1 MRSIVCILLFLM
13 GSSVFAQ
20 KANFEACVKFSES
33 NLSDYVHS
41 LSVYP
46 SWIGNSDFFW
56 YYYTTGDGTVYY
68 LVDAKKGK
76 KQKLF
81 STERLAA
88 RLAELTGKTEDVR
101 NFKLGGFRFE
111 EDNPYRLMF
120 SKYGKDFEYD
130 VYSLIKAFY
139 PGCEITSWYEE
150 DGALDGEFAYYDTI
164 TYEADQICFS
174 IADEKHETLAS
185 QCEAV
190 EYEKDRHETKNV
202 LKRMVY
208 RTLSEVSGKE
218 LPWGDLTGIRP
229 TKIPMKM
236 LEEGKKNVE
245 IAKYMRETY
254 YTSPEKTALAIT
266 IANREKDILKT
277 IDYEHGYSLYIGIP
291 FCPSICLYCSFG
303 SHVLS
308 RWEHMVDP
316 YLDALIKELIFIS
329 ENMKDYTLDT
339 IYIGG
344 GTPTTL
350 NAAQMERL
358 LAKVTELFPME
369 QVQEFTVEAGR
380 PDTINEEVLK
390 AIRKFPVTRI
400 SINPQTM
407 NQETLDLIGRHHTVE
422 EIEEKFRMARSL
434 GFDNIN
440 MDLIVGLP
448 GEDKEKVAHT
458 LEKVEALNPDSLTV
472 HSLALKRA
480 TRLNLFKDK
489 YQEISFEN
497 SAEIMKMTMDSAHR
511 MEMGPYYMYRQK
523 NMAGNFENVGYSR
536 EGKAGI
542 YNILI
547 MEEKQSILAAGAGA
561 STKFVFEHGERIE
574 RVENVKDLKN
584 YVERIDEMIERK
596 RIGMEKYLPK

>member
-1 MRSIVCILLFLM
+1 MKIYITGL
-13 GSSVFAQ
+13 
-20 KANFEACVKFSES
+20 
-33 NLSDYVHS
+33 
-41 LSVYP
+41 P
-46 SWIGNSDFFW
+46 SG
-56 YYYTTGDGTVYY
+56 YEVEH
-68 LVDAKKGK
+68 L
-76 KQKLF
+76 
-81 STERLAA
+81 A
-88 RLAELTGKTEDVR
+88 RL
-101 NFKLGGFRFE
+101 
-111 EDNPYRLMF
+111 
-120 SKYGKDFEYD
+120 
-130 VYSLIKAFY
+130 FY
-139 PGCEITSWYEE
+139 PMAPLTLTPPEPAE
-150 DGALDGEFAYYDTI
+150 DCLWAEKTDTGLRVLVRQGEKSKTLEAPLPLPVEQGGETPEFA
-164 TYEADQICFS
+164 
-174 IADEKHETLAS
+174 LAS
-185 QCEAV
+185 LT
-190 EYEKDRHETKNV
+190 Y
-202 LKRMVY
+202 
-208 RTLSEVSGKE
+208 
-218 LPWGDLTGIRP
+218 DLLRQWTGIRP
-229 TKIPMKM
+229 PWGKM
-236 LEEGKKNVE
+236 TGVRPVRLVHDKRAAGWTEEE
-245 IAKYMRETY
+245 IDDFFLKRFDC
-254 YTSPEKTALAIT
+254 SPEKYGMAKAI
-266 IANREKDILKT
+266 ADLQEPILKVGSAPKT
-277 IDYEHGYSLYIGIP
+277 YSLYIGIP

-358 LAKVTELFPME
+358 LTKVTELFPME

>member
-1 MRSIVCILLFLM
+1 MKIYITGL
-13 GSSVFAQ
+13 
-20 KANFEACVKFSES
+20 
-33 NLSDYVHS
+33 
-41 LSVYP
+41 P
-46 SWIGNSDFFW
+46 SG
-56 YYYTTGDGTVYY
+56 YEVEH
-68 LVDAKKGK
+68 LV
-76 KQKLF
+76 
-81 STERLAA
+81 RL
-88 RLAELTGKTEDVR
+88 
-101 NFKLGGFRFE
+101 
-111 EDNPYRLMF
+111 
-120 SKYGKDFEYD
+120 
-130 VYSLIKAFY
+130 FY
-139 PGCEITSWYEE
+139 PMAPLTLTAPE
-150 DGALDGEFAYYDTI
+150 DGEDCVWAEKKPDGLWAMVRERGKSKTAQALLPDIETPEFA
-164 TYEADQICFS
+164 
-174 IADEKHETLAS
+174 LAS
-185 QCEAV
+185 LT
-190 EYEKDRHETKNV
+190 Y
-202 LKRMVY
+202 
-208 RTLSEVSGKE
+208 
-218 LPWGDLTGIRP
+218 DLLRAWTGIRP
-229 TKIPMKM
+229 PWGKM
-236 LEEGKKNVE
+236 TGVRPVRLIHDKRAAGW
-245 IAKYMRETY
+245 
-254 YTSPEKTALAIT
+254 S
-266 IANREKDILKT
+266 EKDIDQFFLGRFDCSRQKYQMAKAIADLQEPILRLGSEPKT
-277 IDYEHGYSLYIGIP
+277 YSLYIGIP

-358 LAKVTELFPME
+358 LTKVTELFPME